1 MFNQQRYTMA
11 KMNPLVSTIVQH
23 IMVADNDPTAWRND
37 LIRNQFFSAQE
48 AKDLSD
54 REVSLIH
61 HALLTQHY
69 SQMSSDQLLKE
80 TQKRNMKYH
89 VNLESEQFQMGAI
102 GY

>member
-1 MFNQQRYTMA
+1 MS
-11 KMNPLVSTIVQH
+11 KINPMVSTVVQH
-23 IMVADNDPTAWRND
+23 IMVNENNPSAWRNE

-61 HALLTQHY
+61 HALLTQRY
-69 SQMSSDQLLKE
+69 SQLSSDELLAE
-80 TQKRNMKYH
+80 SVRMNIQYH
-89 VNLESEQFQMGAI
+89 VKLESEQFQVGAI